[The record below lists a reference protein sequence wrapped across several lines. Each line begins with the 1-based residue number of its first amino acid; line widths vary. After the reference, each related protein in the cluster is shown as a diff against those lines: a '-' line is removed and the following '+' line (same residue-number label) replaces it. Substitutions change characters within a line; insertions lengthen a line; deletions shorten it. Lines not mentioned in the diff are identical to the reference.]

1 MFELFKEA
9 VRTAYLT
16 KKKNRTLP
24 YDELEKP
31 SPGDLRNL
39 FLLLM
44 ARGLSQDDQETL
56 VRFLKYNGEY
66 AELDTHIR
74 RYDLDKFRPLRNYI
88 LGNTSNPSED
98 VVKILAILIDFRPR
112 PYRKW
117 REDHLIKVENKSENG
132 QYKKRQEPYPSLK
145 NTDRLKKNNSRAII
159 TRSSSSSS
167 SIRNGLK
174 LLLSLG
180 IISTV
185 AAVFIAKE

>member
-9 VRTAYLT
+9 VRSAYLT
-16 KKKNRTLP
+16 KKNNRTLP

-39 FLLLM
+39 FLLLI

-56 VRFLKYNGEY
+56 VRFFKYNGDY
-66 AELDTHIR
+66 VELETHIR

-98 VVKILAILIDFRPR
+98 IVKILAILIDFQPR

-117 REDHLIKVENKSENG
+117 REDHLSGASIKHENG
-132 QYKKRQEPYPSLK
+132 EYQKRQEPYSSLK
-145 NTDRLKKNNSRAII
+145 NTDGLRKSNSRPI
-159 TRSSSSSS
+159 TPRPSSSSS

-180 IISTV
+180 ILSTV

>member
-9 VRTAYLT
+9 VRSAYLM
-16 KKKNRTLP
+16 KKNNRTLP

-56 VRFLKYNGEY
+56 VRFLKYNGAY
-66 AELDTHIR
+66 AELDTYIR

-98 VVKILAILIDFRPR
+98 VVKILAMLIDFQPR

-117 REDHLIKVENKSENG
+117 RENHLAEVGIKNENREYQN
-132 QYKKRQEPYPSLK
+132 RQEPYSSLK
-145 NTDRLKKNNSRAII
+145 NTATLRKNNSRPII
-159 TRSSSSSS
+159 TRSSGSSS

>member
-9 VRTAYLT
+9 VRSAYLT
-16 KKKNRTLP
+16 KKNNRTLP

-39 FLLLM
+39 FLLLI

-56 VRFLKYNGEY
+56 VRFFKYNGDY
-66 AELDTHIR
+66 VELETHIR

-88 LGNTSNPSED
+88 LGNTCNPSED
-98 VVKILAILIDFRPR
+98 IVKILAILIDFTPR

-117 REDHLIKVENKSENG
+117 REEHLTAVGPENETDEYRRKKE
-132 QYKKRQEPYPSLK
+132 QYSSLK
-145 NTDRLKKNNSRAII
+145 NTVGLSKSSSRPIMP
-159 TRSSSSSS
+159 RSSSSSS

>member
-9 VRTAYLT
+9 VRSAYLT
-16 KKKNRTLP
+16 KKDNRELP

-44 ARGLSQDDQETL
+44 AKGLPKEDRETF
-56 VRFLKYNGEY
+56 VRFFKYNGEY

-88 LGNTSNPSED
+88 LGNTNKPSEE
-98 VVKILAILIDFRPR
+98 VVKMLAILIDFQPR
-112 PYRKW
+112 PYRQW
-117 REDHLIKVENKSENG
+117 REKYLDASLTKNENG
-132 QYKKRQEPYPSLK
+132 KTEQKKDHYLTLEATPSL
-145 NTDRLKKNNSRAII
+145 RKKTSKPLP
-159 TRSSSSSS
+159 RSSSSSLRS
-167 SIRNGLK
+167 GLK

-180 IISTV
+180 ILSTV
-185 AAVFIAKE
+185 AAVFIARE

>member
-9 VRTAYLT
+9 VRSAYLI
-16 KKKNRTLP
+16 KKNNRTLP

-56 VRFLKYNGEY
+56 VRFLKYNGAY
-66 AELDTHIR
+66 AELDTYIR

-98 VVKILAILIDFRPR
+98 VVKILAMLIDFQPR

-117 REDHLIKVENKSENG
+117 RENHLAEVGIKNENREY
-132 QYKKRQEPYPSLK
+132 QKRQEPYSSLK
-145 NTDRLKKNNSRAII
+145 NTATLRKNNSRPII
-159 TRSSSSSS
+159 TRSSGSSS